1 MGSVLRCVHVPHMPQ
16 ETPGLGGAKL
26 KHPSLSASWL
36 SWLTISWVSD
46 LLRLGNQRP
55 LNFEDLDQCPLL
67 PDDNSVKLFNTF
79 SREFEARD
87 DADPGK
93 WKRLA
98 AALGAA
104 YGRPFIKA
112 GILKLFA
119 DNLQFMTPMLM
130 KAIIQFL
137 SDPYASMDVGY
148 GLAIAIFACACFQSL
163 LLRHYLFACFN
174 VGLRM
179 RSTTVTAVYNKSL
192 RLSLAARQGQSTGE
206 IINLMSVD
214 AQRLQDLT
222 PYLHSLWFSVY
233 QIAMSLYLLWGE
245 LGPACL
251 GGIAVIFCM
260 MPVTGWL
267 AKKMKKMN
275 QDLMK
280 IRDRR
285 VKLNNEVLNGMK
297 VIKLQ
302 SWEDKWEEK
311 LNDVRNEE
319 LAQLRRLIVWRSCS
333 STLWTGTPLVVSVV
347 TFACYVL
354 LGNQLHVANALTALA
369 LFNIMR
375 FPLNVLP
382 NVVNSVLE
390 ALVSVERVRSFL
402 LLDEI
407 QPVEKRSSLGI
418 EIVSG
423 SFTWG
428 RRKEKDD
435 DDTKHDKDAV
445 IGAGRVAKD
454 VKLKGFYPLPDLS
467 DAEMQDLKRGATG
480 MRQSVKAVSGMNA
493 DAVTEIQIDKKQKAA
508 NKKRADQSD
517 GGDGGSG
524 SANSGS
530 GRKTKRQSNG
540 DEGATLL
547 NSCDDDADLDEYM
560 GNDGDPVHISNASF
574 SASAGELIAIVGQ
587 VGGGKSSL
595 MSAMLGEI
603 KQLSGQVCVNGTV
616 AYVAQQPFIM
626 NATLEKNVTFQS
638 AYDEDKYNA
647 TLEACALL
655 PDLEVLPNGDQTEIG
670 EKGINLS
677 GGQKM
682 RVALARAVYQ
692 DADIILM
699 DDPLAAVD
707 AHVSKFI
714 FERCI
719 RKQLSGK
726 IRVLISSNLV
736 QLKSAD
742 RIYVV
747 ADGTVVEVGQYNDLV
762 QKNGVFARMLESYS
776 NASDE
781 SASGSDNAVIV
792 SASVTDEDVQKK
804 SSGSDVANAGAV
816 VTNAPKADSKSSDKS
831 AGKSG
836 GKPGSGSLMTTEERA
851 EGSVSMQ
858 VYCKYISEIGGCF
871 VAIVCF
877 VLFSCVELAFVGT
890 NWWLAYWSATADSGT
905 HSVGYYMGIYAAIN
919 FAAIFL
925 TFLRVLYLLLHGLV
939 AGRHLFMET
948 LRTVLL
954 APMSFFDTTPL
965 GRIMNRFSK
974 EIYTVDNMIPG
985 TLNGFLGCSFKVF
998 STLVLISAI
1007 TPMFLFLLPVIAY
1020 IYRSAQRY
1028 YIKTARELKRLD
1040 SISRSPIF
1048 ATFGET
1054 LDGLST
1060 IRAYGA
1066 DKDFMTKNYDL
1077 LDRNQ
1082 TCYFL
1087 TFTANC
1093 WLGLR
1098 LELVGNIIV
1107 FGACMFAVM
1116 NHSTSN
1122 DYYAGMAG
1130 LSISAAIASVQV
1142 LNWTVRMVS
1151 DLETQMVSVERL
1163 RAYANMETEAP
1174 YHIPATEPSS
1184 KWPTQGKIEFRDV
1197 AMRYR
1202 PGLPLVLNGVNCS
1215 IAAGEKVGVCGRT
1228 GAGKSSV
1235 I

>member
-67 PDDNSVKLFNTF
+67 PDDQSVKLFDTF

-104 YGRPFIKA
+104 YGRPF
-112 GILKLFA
+112 
-119 DNLQFMTPMLM
+119 M

-163 LLRHYLFACFN
+163 LLRHYFFACFN

-390 ALVSVERVRSFL
+390 ALVSVERVQSFL

-428 RRKEKDD
+428 RRKEKDGD
-435 DDTKHDKDAV
+435 DPNLDKDAV

-467 DAEMQDLKRGATG
+467 DAEMQDLQRGATG

-493 DAVTEIQIDKKQKAA
+493 DAVTEIQVDKSRQKAA
-508 NKKRADQSD
+508 AKKRADQSD
-517 GGDGGSG
+517 GGDSGSG
-524 SANSGS
+524 SANSG
-530 GRKTKRQSNG
+530 KKRQSNG

-547 NSCDDDADLDEYM
+547 NSCD
-560 GNDGDPVHISNASF
+560 
-574 SASAGELIAIVGQ
+574 
-587 VGGGKSSL
+587 
-595 MSAMLGEI
+595 
-603 KQLSGQVCVNGTV
+603 
-616 AYVAQQPFIM
+616 
-626 NATLEKNVTFQS
+626 
-638 AYDEDKYNA
+638 
-647 TLEACALL
+647 
-655 PDLEVLPNGDQTEIG
+655 
-670 EKGINLS
+670 
-677 GGQKM
+677 
-682 RVALARAVYQ
+682 
-692 DADIILM
+692 
-699 DDPLAAVD
+699 
-707 AHVSKFI
+707 
-714 FERCI
+714 
-719 RKQLSGK
+719 
-726 IRVLISSNLV
+726 
-736 QLKSAD
+736 
-742 RIYVV
+742 
-747 ADGTVVEVGQYNDLV
+747 
-762 QKNGVFARMLESYS
+762 
-776 NASDE
+776 
-781 SASGSDNAVIV
+781 
-792 SASVTDEDVQKK
+792 
-804 SSGSDVANAGAV
+804 
-816 VTNAPKADSKSSDKS
+816 
-831 AGKSG
+831 
-836 GKPGSGSLMTTEERA
+836 
-851 EGSVSMQ
+851 
-858 VYCKYISEIGGCF
+858 
-871 VAIVCF
+871 
-877 VLFSCVELAFVGT
+877 
-890 NWWLAYWSATADSGT
+890 
-905 HSVGYYMGIYAAIN
+905 
-919 FAAIFL
+919 
-925 TFLRVLYLLLHGLV
+925 
-939 AGRHLFMET
+939 
-948 LRTVLL
+948 
-954 APMSFFDTTPL
+954 
-965 GRIMNRFSK
+965 
-974 EIYTVDNMIPG
+974 
-985 TLNGFLGCSFKVF
+985 
-998 STLVLISAI
+998 
-1007 TPMFLFLLPVIAY
+1007 
-1020 IYRSAQRY
+1020 
-1028 YIKTARELKRLD
+1028 
-1040 SISRSPIF
+1040 
-1048 ATFGET
+1048 
-1054 LDGLST
+1054 
-1060 IRAYGA
+1060 
-1066 DKDFMTKNYDL
+1066 
-1077 LDRNQ
+1077 
-1082 TCYFL
+1082 
-1087 TFTANC
+1087 
-1093 WLGLR
+1093 
-1098 LELVGNIIV
+1098 
-1107 FGACMFAVM
+1107 
-1116 NHSTSN
+1116 
-1122 DYYAGMAG
+1122 
-1130 LSISAAIASVQV
+1130 
-1142 LNWTVRMVS
+1142 
-1151 DLETQMVSVERL
+1151 
-1163 RAYANMETEAP
+1163 
-1174 YHIPATEPSS
+1174 
-1184 KWPTQGKIEFRDV
+1184 
-1197 AMRYR
+1197 
-1202 PGLPLVLNGVNCS
+1202 
-1215 IAAGEKVGVCGRT
+1215 
-1228 GAGKSSV
+1228 
-1235 I
+1235 